1 MKTFMITA
9 GLCVVLIAAALI
21 VGCSDEDSPAA
32 PGDTEPVY
40 TNVPEIPVPS
50 SPTEVLPT
58 NSDEFVVGM
67 SNELPVFTP
76 QVTQLRVMLDDGS
89 LQWKTTNRR
98 LTLACDDLLPEN
110 TCDQNVVDDRS
121 YISARP
127 HLLHKRFWRKLR
139 QVTLDPGNSSH
150 DYAVTVT
157 SGTETTHETSQ
168 EFSQTMG
175 VEVSAGAGW
184 GPFSAS
190 VTASYEQTSTSS
202 EVESV
207 TMSEQTSVTE
217 TYSVQSEPDH
227 TIVFAIWQLVDK
239 FVMVD
244 ADTVAINESATLT
257 HAQIPEVVPI
267 EFPNE
272 DVIYQSIT
280 HFD

>member
-1 MKTFMITA
+1 MKTFMITG
-9 GLCVVLIAAALI
+9 GLLVALIAAALI
-21 VGCSDEDSPAA
+21 VGCSDDDSPTA
-32 PGDTEPVY
+32 PEDTDPVY
-40 TNVPEIPVPS
+40 TNVPEIPVPT
-50 SPTEVLPT
+50 SPTEVMPT
-58 NSDEFVVGM
+58 NSDAFIVGM

-76 QVTQLRVMLDDGS
+76 QVSQFRIMLDDGS
-89 LQWKTTNRR
+89 LQWNTANRR
-98 LTLACDDLLPEN
+98 LTLACADVLPEN
-110 TCDQNVVDDRS
+110 TCDQSLADGRS

-139 QVTLDPGNSSH
+139 QVTLEPGTSSH
-150 DYAVTVT
+150 DYQVTVT
-157 SGTETTHETSQ
+157 SGTETTHESSH

-175 VEVSAGAGW
+175 VEVSAEAGW

-202 EVESV
+202 ELESV

-227 TIVFAIWQLVDK
+227 TIVFAIWQLIDQ

-244 ADTVAINESATLT
+244 ADTVAIHESETLT

-267 EFPNE
+267 EFPNH
-272 DVIYQSIT
+272 DVIYQSLT